1 MVKELLMKKLFV
13 LALLFVCLTG
23 NARIPT
29 DSVVMTVAG
38 KPISLSEFLFIAKKN
53 NEVNLS
59 DRKSLKSYVEL
70 FRNFKLK
77 VADAEALGIDTT
89 KSFKEELQGYKTQL
103 ISSYF
108 SDKKGEEKAM
118 RVEYERLGETI
129 ELSYIL
135 FRLPLQTVSKDT
147 VAVYQQAL
155 KAYERISGGEDFASV
170 GRELA
175 KEDPEHVVY
184 QYMPYLFPMETI
196 KAFENAVYAMPVGTL
211 SKPFRTGLGFHIVK
225 IQNRKPNPGEVRVA
239 HILIPF
245 PKDSLINGDSLAWIQ
260 ATAIRNQL
268 IKGADFAEL
277 ARKYSSDENSAKRGG
292 ELPPIEL
299 GKLIQPFEKAAFALK
314 APGDLSVP
322 VKTPLGY
329 HIIKLIEKK
338 GIPSFDE
345 KKKVWGPMMAQGDR
359 NFEYYKAFDDR
370 LKKEYGYR
378 FYPEAYAELQKLCDE
393 HFPTDKEF
401 YDKAANLT
409 KTLFRVAGTDYP
421 QNEFAYYIQ
430 RCPFSTKTYSGDF
443 MQEIYDL
450 FVREVI
456 TNAEKEN
463 FRTKHPE
470 FNLLMQEYRDGILL
484 FEISNQ
490 KIWNKPA
497 GEQPKLEK
505 EWLKNL
511 NKKYSVSVNWKV
523 LDKIQK

>member
-13 LALLFVCLTG
+13 SALLFVCLTG
-23 NARIPT
+23 GAQIPA

-70 FRNFKLK
+70 FKNFKLK

-89 KSFKEELQGYKTQL
+89 KSFHEELQGYKTQL

-108 SDKKGEEKAM
+108 SDKKGEENVI
-118 RVEYERLGETI
+118 RSEYDRLGETI

-135 FRLPLQTVSKDT
+135 FRLPLKTVSKDT
-147 VAVYQQAL
+147 VAIYQQAL
-155 KAYERISGGEDFASV
+155 KAYERISRGEDFASV
-170 GRELA
+170 GQQLA
-175 KEDPEHVVY
+175 KEDSEHIIY

-196 KAFENAVYAMPVGTL
+196 KAFENAVYAMPVGML

-225 IQNRKPNPGEVRVA
+225 IHSRKPNPGEIRVA

-245 PKDSLINGDSLAWIQ
+245 SKDSVVNGDSLAWAQ
-260 ATAIRNQL
+260 ATAIRKQL
-268 IKGADFAEL
+268 TEGADFGEL
-277 ARKYSSDENSAKRGG
+277 AKKYSSDENSAKRGG
-292 ELPPIEL
+292 ELPPVEV
-299 GKLIQPFEKAAFALK
+299 GKLIEPFEKVAFALEK
-314 APGDLSVP
+314 PGDLSVP
-322 VKTPLGY
+322 VKTPWGY

-345 KKKVWGPMMAQGDR
+345 KKKLWGPRMAQGDR

-370 LKKEYGYR
+370 LKKEYGYT
-378 FYPEAYAELQKLCDE
+378 FFPEAYAELQKLCDE

-401 YDKAANLT
+401 YDKASGLN
-409 KTLFRVAGTDYP
+409 KTLFSVAGIDYP

-450 FVREVI
+450 FVREVV
-456 TNAEKEN
+456 TKAEKEN
-463 FRTKHPE
+463 FRMKHPE
-470 FNLLMQEYRDGILL
+470 FDLLMQEYRDGILL

-490 KIWNKPA
+490 KVWSKPS

-511 NKKYSVSVNWKV
+511 NIKYSVSVNWKV